1 MSEFDEM
8 PRHGIFGE
16 LGAVGQ
22 DGSKSRL
29 KLGPARV
36 YKYLSQRN
44 RAKSGP
50 VNVNKYAE
58 TSAY

>member
-1 MSEFDEM
+1 MKCREN
-8 PRHGIFGE
+8 GIFGE

-22 DGSKSRL
+22 DGSKSPA